1 MFRGVRIGHVIRSV
15 PPIAVVNRRCRPTAQ
30 PIRCLSISVLYLH
43 HPSSQLHV
51 PSVFAPEHPDDA
63 RRLQAIEAAVAQSGL
78 RMRRCLAPAATSAEL
93 ELVHT
98 REHVTFIADLCGAG
112 GGSID
117 EDTYVGEASFVAAAH
132 AVGAACRMV
141 RELAD
146 GRERAAFCAVRPPG
160 HHADRDRAMG
170 FCLFNNVAIAAE
182 LAVRELGFERVM
194 IIDWDVHHGN
204 GTAEIFRRRADVLY
218 VSIHQQGLFP
228 GTGALTDAGSGPG
241 SGYTINLP
249 VPRGTGEE
257 VWVSLVEHLIAPIGI
272 EFRPQLILISAGF
285 DAHERDPVGQCV
297 LQTESFAE
305 IARHIRELGLA
316 VNAPIGAVLEGGY
329 DPDALAASVVAT
341 LRALAGDG
349 DAVSIAPDPIVTPRI
364 ASHLAHRWAL

>member
-1 MFRGVRIGHVIRSV
+1 LLSV
-15 PPIAVVNRRCRPTAQ
+15 DP
-30 PIRCLSISVLYLH
+30 VLYLH
-43 HPSSQLHV
+43 HPSSQLHD
-51 PSVFAPEHPDDA
+51 PSAFSPEHPDSP
-63 RRLQAIEAAVAQSGL
+63 RRLLAVEAAVAQSGL
-78 RMRRCLAPAATSAEL
+78 DLRRCLAPAASNAEL

-98 REHVTFIADLCGAG
+98 PEHVAFLGNLCRAG

-117 EDTYVGEASFVAAAH
+117 QDTHVGEASFVAAVH
-132 AVGAACRMV
+132 AVGASCRMV

-146 GRERAAFCAVRPPG
+146 GGARTAFCAVRPSG

-182 LAVRELGFERVM
+182 LAVRELGVERVM

-257 VWVSLVEHLIAPIGI
+257 VWVSVVEHLIAPIGL
-272 EFRPQLILISAGF
+272 EFRPQLVLISAGF
-285 DAHERDPVGQCV
+285 DAHERDPIGQCV
-297 LQTESFAE
+297 LQTESFAQ
-305 IARHIRELGLA
+305 IAGHIRELGMA

-341 LRALAGDG
+341 LGALAGDA
-349 DAVSIAPDPIVTPRI
+349 DAVSIAPDPIVTPRL
-364 ASHLAHRWAL
+364 ASHLAHRWTL